1 MEQRVRRAG
10 DISFQVNLNNG
21 PMCYSTTDCSGRS
34 DCLYISGCEYY
45 YNPALRK
52 KKEEEKKQIATNLGA
67 DVSSSDFTEFIKLL
81 KMSGVLDGEGESL
94 LKSSLGRPAGPLRQ
108 SRPKRPKKMGKR
120 PRPGRRPR
128 PRARPVYDY
137 YDYDYNYQD
146 QSFLDEA
153 SSRPAV
159 SSRNHNAEL
168 PARVSPDC

>member
-1 MEQRVRRAG
+1 MLFNYNIHHTVL
-10 DISFQVNLNNG
+10 D
-21 PMCYSTTDCSGRS
+21 YSGRS
-34 DCLYISGCEYY
+34 DCEYISGCEYY

-52 KKEEEKKQIATNLGA
+52 KKEEEKKQLATNLGA
-67 DVSSSDFTEFIKLL
+67 DVSSSDFTQFIKLL

-94 LKSSLGRPAGPLRQ
+94 LKSSLSRPAGPLRPK
-108 SRPKRPKKMGKR
+108 RPKRPKKMGKR

-146 QSFLDEA
+146 EA

-159 SSRNHNAEL
+159 SGKNHQAEL